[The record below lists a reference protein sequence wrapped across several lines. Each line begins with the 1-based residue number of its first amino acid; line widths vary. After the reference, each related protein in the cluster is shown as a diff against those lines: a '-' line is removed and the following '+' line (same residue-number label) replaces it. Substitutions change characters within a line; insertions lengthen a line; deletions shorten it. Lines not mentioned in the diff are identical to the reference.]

1 MTDDDID
8 PEYIDESWI
17 GTGTPQWNQPNPR
30 QLWLVPRMKQLIA
43 QYYPGRKLMLSEW
56 SAMNFEQ
63 ETAGGLLVADSLGI
77 FGVEGLDAA
86 TYWPWNTLT
95 SSSPVA
101 LAYWLFR
108 GYGTTFGDLGT
119 QFSPGPSKQTFSNTG
134 GFFPSKDTTTGK
146 QSFVYINKD
155 TKPVAFY
162 FSNIPTGQYFV
173 RHFGGAAGLAKWQST
188 ITIRAID
195 YVVVPAYTAVFF
207 KQV

>member
-30 QLWLVPRMKQLIA
+30 QLWLFPRMKQLIA